1 MTREEA
7 IKIISQMIK
16 DEEGFLSDNTV
27 EAHKMAIK
35 ALEQVDESVVKSVS
49 VVESVDAISRQA
61 VIDAIYDNKSDF
73 KNDFA
78 QGFFADRIRDL
89 PSVNVPETN
98 VGNMDCISRQAVEEI
113 ITDIRDCISVE
124 GYCAIL
130 ERLKKL
136 PPVNP
141 KQTEITLESAID
153 YLHSIGWLQKHD
165 KELTEGVK
173 QEPKTGHWI
182 DINSKDYELH
192 RIYKCSECGKTEV
205 EYPESIYVHYK
216 YCPNCGSKMIEG

>member
-1 MTREEA
+1 
-7 IKIISQMIK
+7 MIK

-35 ALEQVDESVVKSVS
+35 ALEQEPSG
-49 VVESVDAISRQA
+49 DAISRQA

-89 PSVNVPETN
+89 PSVDVPETN
-98 VGNMDCISRQAVEEI
+98 VGNMDCISRQAVI
-113 ITDIRDCISVE
+113 DAINTAWTIDDLDNLTSAMLTDMIK
-124 GYCAIL
+124 A
-130 ERLKKL
+130 L

-182 DINSKDYELH
+182 RTKAYEKW
-192 RIYKCSECGKTEV
+192 RCSECNTVFRFTFKE
-205 EYPESIYVHYK
+205 HD
-216 YCPNCGSKMIEG
+216 YCPNCGCRMVEPQEESEVTDADSD